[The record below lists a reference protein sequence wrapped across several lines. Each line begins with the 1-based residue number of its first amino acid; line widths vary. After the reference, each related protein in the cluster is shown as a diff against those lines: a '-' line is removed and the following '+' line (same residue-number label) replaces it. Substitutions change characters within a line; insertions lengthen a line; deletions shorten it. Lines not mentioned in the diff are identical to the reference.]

1 MMYLE
6 SCMQLV
12 APNLCELVGSLVAS
26 KLISAAGG
34 IKELSAMPACNI
46 QVMGGHRS
54 AQIGLAQME
63 RNHTGIFGQMD
74 VVRDAPQTFKM
85 QLVRMLASN
94 TAKCSRADV
103 LKSQKGLGARLREEM
118 YERFEK
124 VQEEGGLFRI
134 DKPLPIP
141 DAQPKKK
148 RGGKRFRKTK

>member
-1 MMYLE
+1 
-6 SCMQLV
+6 MQLV

-34 IKELSAMPACNI
+34 IKELAAMPACNI

-54 AQIGLAQME
+54 AQIGLAQVE

-94 TAKCSRADV
+94 TAKCSRADA
-103 LKSQKGLGARLREEM
+103 LKSQKGLGARLRE
-118 YERFEK
+118 
-124 VQEEGGLFRI
+124 
-134 DKPLPIP
+134 
-141 DAQPKKK
+141 
-148 RGGKRFRKTK
+148 